1 MKIKVSGTFVSSLFV
16 GASRYI
22 GTVPS
27 SVFNPQSEKKK
38 ASGAFFPPGGSHRSA
53 AQVDGF
59 SCSRL
64 TAHSSWLRISSS
76 ALFVYFVFSVVSSSS
91 FAADQLVLLS
101 PHWQG
106 IRNEFTDAFK
116 SHYKENTG
124 RDVELQ
130 WLDVGGGGSDI
141 TRYIESQFSVKPA
154 GIDVDICFGGGVDPY
169 TYLKDKGQLAPFKLP
184 DAMFADLAPSIG
196 GVPLYD
202 PDYTYYSATMA
213 GFGIIYNKA
222 VLKKLGLPE
231 PQTWADLDRPEF
243 FSWVG
248 SADPRKSGS
257 AHMTYEVILQAYG
270 WEKGWPVLTAMA
282 ANARGFTAA
291 AGQVPKDVTA
301 GEVACGLCI
310 DFYAWAQVR
319 LYGEDV
325 IGFVLPQDL
334 TVVNGDA
341 IGILKG
347 APNRK
352 VAEEFVTFVMGE
364 KGQRLFMLNRGEKGG
379 PVNNDLGKFTVM
391 PRLYGELKGHTPVTI
406 NPFEWHSS
414 FKYDPAVGSARRT
427 IVDDL
432 IGTLLID
439 PHRDLRDAWQ
449 RAVDSGDLEGQLK
462 RLSAVPVT
470 EQQALDIAAK
480 GLWTDPAFKN
490 KTLKEWSDFARA
502 KYAGPPTLA
511 SRFRWLPAAT
521 ALALVLYAAFTIRRR
536 NRAA

>member
-1 MKIKVSGTFVSSLFV
+1 MTEPKVSNRLIFSEGLYGSLMTAGTLRPRLRLPAVCRTSFAVLL
-16 GASRYI
+16 
-22 GTVPS
+22 
-27 SVFNPQSEKKK
+27 VF
-38 ASGAFFPPGGSHRSA
+38 
-53 AQVDGF
+53 
-59 SCSRL
+59 
-64 TAHSSWLRISSS
+64 
-76 ALFVYFVFSVVSSSS
+76 
-91 FAADQLVLLS
+91 FAADALCFGGDQIVLMS

-106 IRNEFTDAFK
+106 IRNEFTDAFR
-116 SHYKENTG
+116 SHYRERTG

-141 TRYIESQFSVKPA
+141 TRYIESQFSVKPD
-154 GIDVDICFGGGVDPY
+154 GIGVDIVFGGGIDPY
-169 TYLKDKGQLAPFKLP
+169 TYLKDKGLLAPFRLP
-184 DAMFADLAPSIG
+184 EDILSRIATSIG
-196 GVPLYD
+196 GVPLHD
-202 PDYTYYSATMA
+202 SDGAYYSATMA

-222 VLKKLGLPE
+222 VLRKLGLHE
-231 PQTWADLDRPEF
+231 PQTWADLGRPEY

-270 WEKGWPVLTAMA
+270 WEEGWRVLTAMA

-319 LYGEDV
+319 IYGSDV
-325 IGFVLPQDL
+325 IGFVLPRDL

-341 IGILKG
+341 IAILKG

-352 VAEEFVTFVMGE
+352 VAEAFVMFVMSE
-364 KGQRLFMLNRGEKGG
+364 KGQRLFMLARGEPGG

-391 PRLYGELKGHTPVTI
+391 PALYDELKGRTPVTV

-414 FKYDPAVGSARRT
+414 FRYDPSVGSARRT

-439 PHRDLRDAWQ
+439 PHRQLVAAW
-449 RAVDSGDLEGQLK
+449 READRYPDPAARRRELA
-462 RLSAVPVT
+462 AVPLTGEEV
-470 EQQALDIAAK
+470 LDIARK
-480 GLWTDPAFKN
+480 GLWADSNFRN
-490 KTLKEWSDFARA
+490 KAVKEWAEYA
-502 KYAGPPTLA
+502 QKKYAVSSTA
-511 SRFRWLPAAT
+511 SIWSRRLRAAP
-521 ALALVLYAAFTIRRR
+521 ALVAVVLVGCAVFSLRRVR
-536 NRAA
+536 L